1 MNLIKNELWILHPE
15 VDKEKSMKTKNLL
28 SKYGILII
36 LFVLIAIFGIGNSM
50 FLTFSNF
57 INIIRQIAIL
67 AIITVGMSFVLISG
81 GIDLSVGAQLAFI
94 GVLTATL
101 STKLGVNP
109 ILSCIIGIAAATLI
123 GTVNGLF
130 ISSTKVPPLIATLA
144 TQRILTGA
152 AYIIS
157 EGKPLYGID
166 EGIKV
171 VGQGYVGF
179 IPVPVIIMLVCIAVG
194 VFILN
199 KTYIGRS
206 FYVIGSSEEVGR
218 LSGIK
223 TRLMKTTAYAFC
235 GFMCGIAS
243 IIMMARI
250 NSGSPTVGVG
260 YEMDVLTAA
269 VLGGVSVNGGEGKL
283 FGAIVGALIIGVL
296 SNGLIIM
303 NVSEYYQM
311 VCKGIVLALA
321 VAFDSIKNSKL
332 QSA

>member
-1 MNLIKNELWILHPE
+1 MKAKNIL
-15 VDKEKSMKTKNLL
+15 N
-28 SKYGILII
+28 KYGILII
-36 LFVLIAIFGIGNSM
+36 LFVLIAIFGLGNSL
-50 FLTFSNF
+50 FLTPSNF

-67 AIITVGMSFVLISG
+67 AIITVGMSFVLICG

-101 STKLGVNP
+101 STKLGVQSLLACVLG
-109 ILSCIIGIAAATLI
+109 ILAATIIGIL
-123 GTVNGLF
+123 NGLF
-130 ISSTKVPPLIATLA
+130 ISNTHVPPLIATLA
-144 TQRILTGA
+144 TQRIITGL

-157 EGKPLYGID
+157 GGKPLYGLD
-166 EGIKV
+166 ESVKV
-171 VGQGYVGF
+171 FGQGYVGV
-179 IPVPVIIMLVCIAVG
+179 IPVPVIIMIICILIGLFV
-194 VFILN
+194 LN

-206 FYVIGSSEEVGR
+206 FYVIGCSEEVGR

-223 TRLMKTTAYAFC
+223 THLMTTVAYGLC
-235 GFMCGIAS
+235 GFMCGVAS

-250 NSGSPTVGVG
+250 NSGSPTVGNG
-260 YEMDVLTAA
+260 FEMDVLTAA

-321 VAFDSIKNSKL
+321 VAFDSIKNSKT
-332 QSA
+332 QSAS